1 MCLNRAIRKFQSR
14 GAKWMI
20 STIPIQGREVI
31 RWNSSVEV
39 KVANLTVIS
48 AV

>member
-14 GAKWMI
+14 GAKWII
-20 STIPIQGREVI
+20 STIPIQGIEVM

-39 KVANLTVIS
+39 EVANLTVIS
-48 AV
+48 PV